1 MLGQQY
7 SGSGSLEEMKSI
19 FLYHCYQKSNVLLLY
34 DNVEDFDLLLHILP
48 RQSSH
53 LHVLVTTRSSANH
66 EVLKNADC
74 IITLDYLSCND
85 ALTALFGWA
94 DRVPP
99 VDEDELEYA
108 RRLVTM
114 PLIHGLPLAIAHI
127 GTYMRQT
134 NMSCFEYYHNLK
146 SQEHEMRATA
156 LNIDKLLQY
165 FHISHLRA
173 DLANVGVYQPNQL
186 ETLQPEMIYYVTRNP
201 QDAQI
206 LELVQ
211 LWMKEASHVYL
222 TWQFDIESVTMKNT
236 NAISVLEFASLLAS
250 RNIPCNILQS
260 MVFSD
265 SDRLAPYRFSLCL
278 TDLLSH
284 TLISTAETNE
294 TKRCDVH
301 ALVQLTV
308 LQRLMRNPNR
318 LKVKLTHLAKHF
330 LGNVPNTQQ
339 SIYYS
344 LNDIKFL
351 ELIPH
356 LYTVA
361 EKIATTK
368 CDNDICLELL
378 DIACWTGLIAGHF
391 DVAFRLSEKNLE
403 ITESLC
409 GGLKVVEC
417 LRDEYKAIRHVMC
430 MSRSIQSF
438 YQLKLIKKIA
448 LCRSLRNGKFVHA
461 KVRFF
466 FESKILV

>member
-7 SGSGSLEEMKSI
+7 CGSGSLDEMNTK
-19 FLYHCYQKSNVLLLY
+19 FLYHCDQKSKALLLY
-34 DNVEDFDLLLHILP
+34 DNVEDFDLLLRILP

-53 LHVLVTTRSSANH
+53 LHILVTTRSSADH
-66 EVLKNADC
+66 EVLNNDACK
-74 IITLDYLSCND
+74 ITLEYLSCDD

-94 DRVPP
+94 DRALP

-108 RRLVTM
+108 RRLVTS
-114 PLIHGLPLAIAHI
+114 PLIQRLPLAIAHI
-127 GTYMRQT
+127 GTFIRQT
-134 NMSCFEYYHNLK
+134 NMSCFDYYYLLK
-146 SQEHEMRATA
+146 SQEDEMRATA

-173 DLANVGVYQPNQL
+173 ALADVGVYQPKQL
-186 ETLQPEMIYYVTRNP
+186 QTLQPEMIYYVTRNP
-201 QDAQI
+201 HDTQI

-211 LWMKEASHVYL
+211 HWMKEANHVYL
-222 TWQFDIESVTMKNT
+222 TWQFDIESVTMKNP

-308 LQRLMRNPNR
+308 LQRLMRQPDRMN
-318 LKVKLTHLAKHF
+318 VMLTHLAQY
-330 LGNVPNTQQ
+330 LLCNVPNDLE
-339 SIYYS
+339 SIYHS
-344 LNDIKFL
+344 LNDSKFV

-356 LYTVA
+356 LYSVA
-361 EKIATTK
+361 KKIVETK
-368 CDNDICLELL
+368 FDNDVCLNLL
-378 DIACWTGLIAGHF
+378 NIACWTGIMAGHV
-391 DVAFRLSEKNLE
+391 DVAFRLSERMLD

-409 GGLKVVEC
+409 SGLNVVEC
-417 LRDEYKAIRHVMC
+417 KRDEDKAIRHINC
-430 MSRSIQSF
+430 MSISSRSS
-438 YQLKLIKKIA
+438 
-448 LCRSLRNGKFVHA
+448 
-461 KVRFF
+461 
-466 FESKILV
+466 